1 MSFTVITTTRKPANA
16 KWWADTAPHS
26 HPQWVAFVATLP
38 GIVSSVARTL
48 PNNSNIMQSEMVFTS
63 QAAALAYHDATKKR
77 FEWQARKA
85 YNLAKGITSTVVYR
99 TNP

>member
-26 HPQWVAFVATLP
+26 HPQWLAFVATLP
-38 GIVSSVARTL
+38 GIVSSTTRTL
-48 PNNSNIMQSEMVFTS
+48 PNNPNIMQSEMVFTS
-63 QAAALAYHDATKKR
+63 QAAAIAYHDATKKR
-77 FEWQARKA
+77 FEWQARRA
-85 YNLAKGITSTVVYR
+85 YNSAKGITSTMVHR